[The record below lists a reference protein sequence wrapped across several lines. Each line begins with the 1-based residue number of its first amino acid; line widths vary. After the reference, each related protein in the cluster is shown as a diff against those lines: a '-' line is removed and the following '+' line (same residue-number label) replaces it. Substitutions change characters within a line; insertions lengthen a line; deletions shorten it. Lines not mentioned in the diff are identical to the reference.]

1 MFMSKASVIDFFRVC
16 HSDTKLLEKFE
27 QKNLPEV
34 IFHAKSLGYSFNG
47 EELAEVIGGM
57 EAQIITERMGEAI
70 GANSSLWRKM
80 WGKSRLHYVVEELF
94 QAFSEAE
101 LKQFL
106 N

>member
-1 MFMSKASVIDFFRVC
+1 MSKESVIDFFRVC
-16 HSDTKLLEKFE
+16 HHDTTLFAKFE
-27 QKNLPEV
+27 SKNLSEV

-70 GANSSLWRKM
+70 DANSSLWRRM
-80 WGKSRLHYVVEELF
+80 WGKSRLQYVIEELF
-94 QAFSEAE
+94 QTFSEAE